1 MKEISFEEFKNIIF
15 ESVAEGLGGGA
26 PAGLGG
32 SAPAGLGGSAP
43 VGLGGAKKPAQK
55 QNSNAFSPNLEY
67 AYYEQSQN
75 EPEHLVVGLGY
86 IYDSHHSILM
96 NEWNKKYGQI
106 FLTRRVVNDG
116 DKTNNGSNVPAILE
130 LHVNPGKEQEFEQ
143 IVTDIV
149 QSIADKSGKTLKMG
163 VKSGQYD
170 LANLQ
175 KLSGYIINSV
185 ANAPNK
191 ADMDKAKERTI
202 DTWMDLLSKMQDPA
216 TMQKISK
223 IGGTVY
229 NVQSPSIKASNAGHQ
244 ISLGNRAE
252 VYAQLPNATF
262 VTQEWTWNNI
272 FNRDVVD
279 KTQFAIIFKPKT
291 KKPSDLVAFNK
302 AAQLCGYADYDDFR
316 KKKHAKR
323 LSQQQIFAVMAQY
336 NMLNPNTTDFIA
348 IKVYDVANTQLRQGE
363 PDVFANEIGFEDNIQ
378 GVPNS
383 AAKAAD
389 AQLAAD
395 AGKTYNPGQI
405 VTKTE
410 DEVYEI
416 KTIIF
421 ALCSQA
427 GVSVNSVGDVG
438 EDIVHACYKYAEI
451 ILAPK
456 FGKIKPEYVQAFCHG
471 FASAIAVTYGF
482 KSEKGAKFLS
492 AALSNRKQ
500 ETALRTVVAEF
511 FMDYKKMILTINRE
525 LAKSHSK
532 MRKSGQKVSAPVK
545 SVAEDASEATGQA
558 ENLPQPMSFEEFSEI
573 LGVNPNASS
582 AEEPAA
588 DNSYEDAD
596 TVPTQQQVM
605 ESFYNLLDKMEIL

>member
-15 ESVAEGLGGGA
+15 ESVAEGLGGSA

-55 QNSNAFSPNLEY
+55 QNSNGFSPNLEY
-67 AYYEQSQN
+67 AYYEQPQN
-75 EPEHLVVGLGY
+75 EPEHLVVGIGY
-86 IYDSHHSILM
+86 VYDSHHSILM
-96 NEWNKKYGQI
+96 NEWAKKYSQI
-106 FLTRRVVNDG
+106 FLTRRVMNDG
-116 DKTNNGSNVPAILE
+116 DKTDKGSNVPAILE

-143 IVTDIV
+143 IVHDIV
-149 QSIADKSGKTLKMG
+149 QSMADKIGKTLKMG
-163 VKSGQYD
+163 VRSGQYD

-191 ADMDKAKERTI
+191 ADLDKAKERTI
-202 DTWMDLLSKMQDPA
+202 DTWMDLLSRMEDPA
-216 TMQKISK
+216 TMKKISK

-229 NVQSPSIKASNAGHQ
+229 NMQSPSIKASNAGHQ

-262 VTQEWTWNNI
+262 VTQEWTWNNV

-279 KTQFAIIFKPKT
+279 KSQFAIIFKPKT

-316 KKKHAKR
+316 KKKRAKR

-348 IKVYDVANTQLRQGE
+348 INAYDVANTQLRQGE

-383 AAKAAD
+383 AARAAD

-395 AGKTYNPGQI
+395 AGKPYNPGQI

-438 EDIVHACYKYAEI
+438 DDIVHACYKYAEL

-456 FGKIKPEYVQAFCHG
+456 FGKIKPEYGQAFCHG
-471 FASAIAVTYGF
+471 VASAIAVTYGL
-482 KSEKGAKFLS
+482 KSEKGAKFLN
-492 AALSNRKQ
+492 AALANRKQ

-525 LAKSHSK
+525 LTKSHNK

-558 ENLPQPMSFEEFSEI
+558 ENPPQPMSFEEFSEI
-573 LGVNPNASS
+573 LGVNPNAS
-582 AEEPAA
+582 AGEPAA
-588 DNSYEDAD
+588 DDSYEEAD